1 MLMGMAASQARY
13 LGLTARKTNVEYE
26 GQQINQ
32 ARTALANQSANLFN
46 RLLGLSV
53 PTAPNTTNFTTQQ
66 YSFSDGY
73 NDYEIDNIKTV
84 NYTDENGTKYN
95 CQVTYHYLQDVY
107 KSIQEKNTNPQVR
120 KVTEYESH
128 TGIQDGVKSTK
139 NEDGSYTISDGTAS
153 LTLTKC
159 DDTDAEALARLG
171 LSADTT
177 YKTTIDDVTGYAT
190 FSDLEDIKDTAGE
203 LPYYYETSSYAYN
216 VGNDE
221 AAPYDPTDLE
231 QKAAVEQI
239 LHDNPKLSEE
249 NLWVYEKNGK
259 ICYAT
264 EKDFEKC
271 ISSGNVNKAKD
282 KYQISSTMDYQ
293 SPLNQYYVASFQEN
307 ITNKEYAIM
316 DDASGTSRY
325 KSIQLQNS
333 SGVFQLNSET
343 KTDEKSYADAMQQY
357 NYKVM
362 KYQKEIED
370 INAKTSKL
378 QEEDRTL
385 ELRLRQ
391 LDTEQKAL
399 STEMDA
405 VKGVIQKNI
414 ESTFKT
420 FSS

>member
-1 MLMGMAASQARY
+1 MGMAASQARY

-84 NYTDENGTKYN
+84 NYTDEDGTKYN
-95 CQVTYHYLQDVY
+95 CQVTYHYIQDVF
-107 KSIQEKNTNPQVR
+107 KSIQEKNTNPQVQ
-120 KVTEYESH
+120 KIIEYEPH
-128 TGIQDGVKSTK
+128 TGVQAGVKSTK
-139 NEDGSYTISDGTAS
+139 NEDDSYTISNGAAS

-190 FSDLEDIKDTAGE
+190 FADLEDIKNVAGE
-203 LPYYYETSSYAYN
+203 LPYYYETSTYAYN

-221 AAPYDPTDLE
+221 AVPYDSTDLE

-239 LHDNPKLSEE
+239 LHDYPKLSEE
-249 NLWVYEKNGK
+249 DIWVYEKNGK

-264 EKDFEKC
+264 ENDFEKC
-271 ISSGNVNKAKD
+271 ISSGKTNEAKD

-316 DDASGTSRY
+316 DDASGSSRY
-325 KSIQLQNS
+325 STIQLQNS

-343 KTDEKSYADAMQQY
+343 KTDEKSYEDAMQQY

>member
-1 MLMGMAASQARY
+1 MGMAASQARY

-53 PTAPNTTNFTTQQ
+53 PTAPNTTNFTKQQ

-73 NDYEIDNIKTV
+73 NDYEIDNIKTA
-84 NYTDENGTKYN
+84 NYTDEDGIKYN

-107 KSIQEKNTNPQVR
+107 KSIKAKNTNPQVQ
-120 KVTEYESH
+120 KITEYESH
-128 TGIQDGVKSTK
+128 TGIQDGVQSTA
-139 NEDGSYTISDGTAS
+139 NEDGSYTISDGATS

-159 DDTDAEALARLG
+159 DIKDAEALARLG

-190 FSDLEDIKDTAGE
+190 FADLEDIKDAPGE
-203 LPYYYETSSYAYN
+203 LPYYFETSSYAYN
-216 VGNDE
+216 VGNSE
-221 AAPYDPTDLE
+221 AEPYDPTDLE
-231 QKAAVEQI
+231 QKEAVEQI
-239 LHDNPKLSEE
+239 LHDFPKLEDE
-249 NLWVYEKNGK
+249 DLWVYEKDGK

-264 EKDFEKC
+264 ETDFEKC
-271 ISSGNVNKAKD
+271 ISSGNSNKTNN

-293 SPLNQYYVASFQEN
+293 SPLSQYYVASFTEN

-316 DDASGTSRY
+316 DDSSGSSRY
-325 KSIQLQNS
+325 STIQLENS

-343 KTDEKSYADAMQQY
+343 KTDDKSYADAMQQY